1 MSDDEEEVEL
11 QKAEEGASDL
21 ANQGAEGDAQG
32 TLIVPVWCNLLLK
45 QQGYSYVAHAAY
57 QTRHQP
63 LAAVPLPN
71 WLSAGSGKRR
81 MDDSPAYRVASV
93 KQTVLVYDAFAS
105 LGIVTVPI
113 EPEDAQCL
121 LAAEKAELL
130 AAVGKGEPPDAAA
143 AAAKPRRCAVT
154 VLIPHAS
161 SCDDRDHLLDCMAL
175 LSRTRTMCGM
185 AIRETRMAIL
195 ADQDALFYAE
205 HTGGRTMQGREGNA
219 ELVLT
224 YATAEGKRNH
234 VYVPLKTGKRGS
246 VVYKILTK
254 AIALAFSKA
263 ELPLPAALGHS
274 SDVESCGI
282 EGAYKKGMQEVNDEF
297 FGSIASHVPAPDID
311 YRLSFGPPSGNK
323 NFRIFLRIAP
333 QHLDI
338 DHPEAYFGL
347 LLHKEGKED
356 ELYDYAVAA
365 MQEER
370 KRVNQ
375 GAEAVVGLRPPATTR
390 EAAAQPHV
398 LVVKATVV
406 SFRDRVSC
414 YGLRGAPGYRVSIY
428 DNASMPKLVY
438 ELKPYTADFTFQKWA
453 FPCTQQQ
460 TESLDGSFKWEQ
472 SQVAKD
478 AVRAYGKICG
488 LSEGHTRAP
497 PSPIPPKNSVFKIK
511 KLGGKP
517 CKEGAILARMSG
529 VPLGGAFRLGE
540 VLESVELTHQS
551 MPVLRAFLTKS
562 IARLGRNAP
571 MVEALAQC
579 TALEEK
585 HAEQL
590 KTAHKQ
596 IQTLQDQVLQ
606 LEVESRRA
614 VAPKIEPC
622 SVEAMTLCLDSMN
635 LKSTYG
641 VLIPMPISMP
651 RAQGIVNVLARA
663 RGVDVSVGA
672 AKVMAW
678 AHWEACTEMTTMCTA
693 AYIGTALHR
702 CPIYIVMELKDG
714 TTASFLKAKTNAAGA
729 FSQLEHVSPMEMYD
743 APKKHASVILLKYL
757 EKDKKLYA
765 LVPRS

>member
-11 QKAEEGASDL
+11 QKAEEGASDV
-21 ANQGAEGDAQG
+21 ANQVADDDAEDE
-32 TLIVPVWCNLLLK
+32 IHVPHWCNLSLS
-45 QQGYSYVAHAAY
+45 QQGYSYVAHASY

-71 WLSAGSGKRR
+71 WLSAGRGKRR
-81 MDDSPAYRVASV
+81 MDDAPAYRVASV
-93 KQTVLVYDAFAS
+93 KQTALVYDAFVS
-105 LGIVTVPI
+105 LGIVTVPV

-154 VLIPHAS
+154 VLIPHSS
-161 SCDDRDHLLDCMAL
+161 SCGDRDHLLDCMAL
-175 LSRTRTMCGM
+175 LSRTKTMCGM

-205 HTGGRTMQGREGNA
+205 HTGTRTMKGREGNA

-224 YATAEGKRNH
+224 YATDKGKRNH
-234 VYVPLKTGKRGS
+234 VYVPLKAGKRAQ

-254 AIALAFSKA
+254 AIAEAFSQA
-263 ELPLPAALGHS
+263 ALPLPVALGHS
-274 SDVESCGI
+274 SDVDSCGI
-282 EGAYKKGMQEVNDEF
+282 EGAYKKGLQEINDEF
-297 FGSIASHVPAPDID
+297 FGSIASQVPPPDID
-311 YRLSFGPPSGNK
+311 CNLSFGPSGHVDH
-323 NFRIFLRIAP
+323 RIFLRIAP
-333 QHLDI
+333 QHLSI
-338 DHPEAYFGL
+338 DHPEAHFGL
-347 LLHKEGKED
+347 LLYKEGKE
-356 ELYDYAVAA
+356 EALYDYAVAA

-375 GAEAVVGLRPPATTR
+375 GDEAVVGLRPPTTTK
-390 EAAAQPHV
+390 EASARPYV
-398 LVVKATVV
+398 LVVKATIV

-438 ELKPYTADFTFQKWA
+438 ELKPYDAAFTFQKWV

-472 SQVAKD
+472 CQVAMD
-478 AVRAYGKICG
+478 AIRAYGKICG
-488 LSEGHTRAP
+488 LSEGETRAP
-497 PSPIPPKNSVFKIK
+497 PSPIPPKNSIFKIK
-511 KLGGKP
+511 KLDGKP
-517 CKEGAILARMSG
+517 CKEGDTLARMSG
-529 VPLGGAFRLGE
+529 VPLGGAFRLGD
-540 VLESVELTHQS
+540 VLAGVELTQQS

-606 LEVESRRA
+606 LQVESRRA
-614 VAPKIEPC
+614 VAPTIEPC
-622 SVEAMTLCLDSMN
+622 SLEAVTLCLDGMN
-635 LKSTYG
+635 LKSTHG
-641 VLIPMPISMP
+641 VVIPMPISMP
-651 RAQGIVNVLARA
+651 RAQGIINVLAKA
-663 RGVDVSVGA
+663 RGLDRNDSVAKA
-672 AKVMAW
+672 AAVT
-678 AHWEACTEMTTMCTA
+678 HWEACKEMTTMCTA
-693 AYIGTALHR
+693 AHIATVLYR
-702 CPIYIVMELKDG
+702 CPIYIVAALKDG

-757 EKDKKLYA
+757 ENDNKLYA